1 MSFLIISLWVCV
13 FIIVYT
19 YFIYPLFLLLI
30 SHYGGSQS
38 RNDSSDEKISW
49 PKVTLLIAAYNEEQ
63 VIERKINNS
72 LLLHYPAGLLDIW
85 IASDGSSDATN
96 DIVKVR
102 MQQNKS
108 LNLIELPRLGKSEA
122 INKAMASIK
131 SDIIVFSDANTE
143 YSNDAILKL
152 VGHFDNPSIGCVC
165 GRLIYRNPEEVIS
178 GKGESFY
185 WRYETKLKKL
195 ESALGYVAG
204 ANGAIY
210 AIRKELFVPLP
221 SWTINDDFTISM
233 KIVMKGYKC
242 IYEENAIA
250 YEDVAPSMESEFAR
264 HVRDGAG
271 HYIAV
276 RHLTGLLNPML
287 GVRSVIYWS
296 HRIMRWSVP
305 FLLIYIFIASLILSD
320 IILYRILLIA
330 QLVFYGTAFVGL
342 MTINRIRLPF
352 IVYIPFYFS
361 NLNLALLYGFLKVIS
376 GIQKPTWE
384 STARSD

>member
-1 MSFLIISLWVCV
+1 MSFLIISLWICI

-30 SHYGGSQS
+30 SRYGGSLR
-38 RNDSSDEKISW
+38 RNDGSGENITW

-72 LLLHYPAGLLDIW
+72 LLLDYPAGLLDIW

-96 DIVKVR
+96 DIVKR
-102 MQQNKS
+102 LIQENKS
-108 LNLIELPRLGKSEA
+108 LNLMELPRSGKSGA

-143 YSNDAILKL
+143 YSNDAILKM
-152 VGHFDNPSIGCVC
+152 VRHFDNPSVGCVC

-185 WRYETKLKKL
+185 WRYETKLKKM

-210 AIRKELFVPLP
+210 AIRKELFEPLP
-221 SWTINDDFTISM
+221 SGTINDDFTISM

-250 YEDVAPSMESEFAR
+250 YEDVAPSMESEFTR

-276 RHLTGLLNPML
+276 RHLTGLLNPLL
-287 GVRSVIYWS
+287 GTRSLIYWS

-320 IILYRILLIA
+320 IILYQILLFA
-330 QLVFYGTAFVGL
+330 QLVFYGMAFVGL
-342 MTINRIRLPF
+342 LTINRIRLPF

-361 NLNLALLYGFLKVIS
+361 NLNLALLYGFLKVLS
-376 GIQKPTWE
+376 GLQKPTWE